1 MSKEE
6 PIENFLLFKI
16 NKTFLREAK
25 RQSQRSQ
32 AGGYDG
38 EVIFCASSQ
47 GRSDLDGPGA
57 AASH

>member
-16 NKTFLREAK
+16 NKTFLRKAK

-32 AGGYDG
+32 AGRQDG
-38 EVIFCASSQ
+38 EVVFYALSQ
-47 GRSDLDGPGA
+47 DRSDLDGPGA
-57 AASH
+57 AARH